1 MGFESRSA
9 NYDFVVVVMNV
20 FEMNEKCEHFFDLSY
35 VKNRITEIKADK
47 KRFFT
52 ILKPENSVYFS

>member
-20 FEMNEKCEHFFDLSY
+20 FEMNEKCKHLFDLSY

-47 KRFFT
+47 KAFFYHNNT
-52 ILKPENSVYFS
+52 RK

>member
-20 FEMNEKCEHFFDLSY
+20 FEMNEKCERPFDLPY
-35 VKNRITEIKADK
+35 VKNRITEIKAAK
-47 KRFFT
+47 
-52 ILKPENSVYFS
+52 SVFLPY

>member
-20 FEMNEKCEHFFDLSY
+20 FKMNENCEHLFDLSY

-52 ILKPENSVYFS
+52 IIIPENSAYFS